1 MIAANSL
8 KNGNVI
14 KTDDNFFTVVGLQHV
29 KPGKGH
35 AYMKVK
41 LKNLVKGNV
50 VEKTFRAMEKVE
62 DVYIDRKPMQYLYNN
77 GDEYVFM
84 DQESYEQIS
93 LSKDYIGDS
102 VNLLKEGE
110 ILEIQFFK
118 ETPISVNMPTFVELK
133 VTHTD
138 PGIKGDT
145 VSGALKPAT
154 LETGITINVPLFI
167 NEGDVIK
174 VDTRENSY
182 VERV

>member
-14 KTDDNFFTVVGLQHV
+14 KVDDEFFTVVGLQHV
-29 KPGKGH
+29 KPGKGP

-41 LKNLVKGNV
+41 LKNLIKGTV
-50 VEKTFRAMEKVE
+50 IEKTFRSTEKVE
-62 DVYIDRKPMQYLYNN
+62 DVYIERKPMQYLYNN

-84 DQESYEQIS
+84 DQENYEQIS
-93 LSKDYIGDS
+93 LSADYIGDS
-102 VNLLKEGE
+102 ANLLKEGE
-110 ILEIQFFK
+110 ILEVQFFQDK
-118 ETPISVNMPTFVELK
+118 PISVIMPTFVELK

-138 PGIKGDT
+138 PGVKGDT
-145 VSGALKPAT
+145 VSGAMKPAT

-174 VDTRENSY
+174 VDTRENTY